1 VANTQAIVA
10 VAIFLLSYGLIISD
24 KIHRAV
30 VSLTGAVAVIVL
42 GILSQEEAVHGI
54 DFNTIGLLVG
64 MMIIVGITRRSGVFE
79 YMAIKAAKASR
90 GDPVK
95 ILVLLTVITA
105 VVSSM
110 LDNVTAVLLIVPVTF
125 SVADRLKVDCLP
137 FLLAEVIGSNI
148 GGTATLI
155 GDPPNILI
163 GGATHLG
170 FLDFIVNLTPV
181 IVVVLAVT
189 VVIMV
194 FMFRGRFKVAEED
207 KQKVMELDEIAAI
220 KDYGILKKSLI
231 VLALTLGGFFLHQF
245 LQLESATIALAG
257 AALLMLVTAEEPE
270 DILLSVEWPTIFFFI
285 GLFVLVESLVKVGVI
300 GYIAQESLNITRG
313 DLTLTAMLVL
323 WLSGIA
329 SAFVD
334 NIPFVT
340 AMIPLLKSVGQLSGM
355 PMDPL
360 WWSLALGA
368 CLGGNGTLIGASA
381 NVVVAGLSAKY
392 GKPISFIDFL
402 KVGFPLMIVSL
413 IICTGYIYVR
423 YLI

>member
-1 VANTQAIVA
+1 MANTQAIVA

-110 LDNVTAVLLIVPVTF
+110 LDNVTTVLLIVPVTF

-194 FMFRGRFKVAEED
+194 FMFRGGFKVAEED